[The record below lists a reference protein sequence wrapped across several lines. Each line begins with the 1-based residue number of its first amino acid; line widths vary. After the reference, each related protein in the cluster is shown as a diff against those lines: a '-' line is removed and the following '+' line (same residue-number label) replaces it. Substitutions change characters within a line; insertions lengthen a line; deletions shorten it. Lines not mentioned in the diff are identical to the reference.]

1 MDIRSIQK
9 TGDMKYLYL
18 PTKWCKDQKIS
29 ANSKV
34 MVEQRN
40 DGSLSIIP
48 EVRERKVTNITLS
61 IEDTDFDIIQKLI
74 VACYINPADSFKIE
88 LKRDIDPIEM
98 LNHNGL
104 VSLEMVEIDKN
115 QIVCESEI
123 KVSDPESLL
132 RTSIRKI
139 KNVLTIMMKNY
150 HKELIERYENE
161 IDRNKLLISKAVIG
175 ALTYH
180 SPTRLKTIELHYI
193 GLVSTYLEGMTDHL
207 ITISQ
212 EEKEFLQ
219 QVMEA
224 VSALQDIFERI
235 EELDHQKAIAFLKS
249 ANSITT
255 PLVKDIKTY
264 RKRRV
269 KKYLV
274 NVGEVVLDWAITK
287 EVERI

>member
-1 MDIRSIQK
+1 MDIRSVQK

-34 MVEQRN
+34 MVEQMN

-48 EVRERKVTNITLS
+48 EIREKKVKNIRLS
-61 IEDTDFDIIQKLI
+61 IDDTDFDVIQKLI
-74 VACYINPADSFKIE
+74 VACYINPADSFRIS

-98 LNHNGL
+98 INHNGL

-115 QIVCESEI
+115 QIVCESEV

-180 SPTRLKTIELHYI
+180 SPTRLKMIELHYI
-193 GLVSTYLEGMTDHL
+193 GLISTYLEGMTDHL
-207 ITISQ
+207 ITIEK

-219 QVMEA
+219 QVMHA
-224 VSALQDIFERI
+224 VGMLQDIFEQI
-235 EELDHQKAIAFLKS
+235 GTLDHTKALGFLKS
-249 ANSITT
+249 ANEIDT

-274 NVGEVVLDWAITK
+274 NVGEVMLDWAVTK
-287 EVERI
+287 EVEK

>member
-9 TGDMKYLYL
+9 TGNMKYLYL

-48 EVRERKVTNITLS
+48 EIRERKATNIKLS
-61 IEDTDFDIIQKLI
+61 IDDTDFDIIQKLI
-74 VACYINPADSFKIE
+74 VACYINPADSFRIG
-88 LKRDIDPIEM
+88 LKKDIDPIEM
-98 LNHNGL
+98 LNHKGL

-115 QIVCESEI
+115 QVVCESEI

-175 ALTYH
+175 ALTYRTPIH
-180 SPTRLKTIELHYI
+180 LKTIDLYYV
-193 GLVSTYLEGMTDHL
+193 GLISTYLEGMADHL
-207 ITISQ
+207 ITI
-212 EEKEFLQ
+212 EKTEKDFLRE
-219 QVMEA
+219 VLAA
-224 VSALQDIFERI
+224 VDGLQKIFESLSM
-235 EELDHQKAIAFLKS
+235 LDHQKAINFIRS
-249 ANSITT
+249 
-255 PLVKDIKTY
+255 VKDIQTPMVKDILTY
-264 RKRRV
+264 RKRRI
-269 KKYLV
+269 KKYMM
-274 NVGEVVLDWAITK
+274 NIGEVVLDWAITK
-287 EVERI
+287 EVEK